1 MSILLY
7 VDGVQQQFET
17 KRLVA
22 KLYFEVADLFS
33 KLIDTNGTTNLLQ
46 LLKSKDIT
54 LQLKDD
60 GTPDLSKLEASA
72 DLLQE
77 MITINQKA
85 NSFETQKTNYDIYCQ
100 ILDLVLDT
108 DIEIDWNEQE
118 ISEVETYLIQFRKNF
133 K

>member
-60 GTPDLSKLEASA
+60 GSPDLSKLEASA